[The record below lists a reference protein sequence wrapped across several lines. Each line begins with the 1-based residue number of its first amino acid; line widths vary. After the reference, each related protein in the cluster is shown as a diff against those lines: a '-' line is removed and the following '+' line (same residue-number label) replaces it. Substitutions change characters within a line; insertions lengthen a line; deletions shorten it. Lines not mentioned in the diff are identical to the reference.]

1 MPPCKVTA
9 LFEIMQYGVHRI
21 LTMQTANR
29 VAINTIVQYTRLVL
43 NLVIALVSVRII
55 LNSLGASDYGVYD
68 VVGGV
73 ITLLGFLNSSLSQTS
88 IRYLSVSLGEKN
100 LTHCDVLL
108 TTVFG
113 CILL

>member
-1 MPPCKVTA
+1 
-9 LFEIMQYGVHRI
+9 
-21 LTMQTANR
+21 MQTANR

>member
-1 MPPCKVTA
+1 
-9 LFEIMQYGVHRI
+9 
-21 LTMQTANR
+21 MQTANR

-68 VVGGV
+68 VAGGV

-100 LTHCDVLL
+100 
-108 TTVFG
+108 
-113 CILL
+113 

>member
-1 MPPCKVTA
+1 
-9 LFEIMQYGVHRI
+9 
-21 LTMQTANR
+21 MQTANR

-88 IRYLSVSLGEKN
+88 IRYLSVSLGEKK
-100 LTHCDVLL
+100 TRHIA
-108 TTVFG
+108 TYF
-113 CILL
+113 

>member
-1 MPPCKVTA
+1 
-9 LFEIMQYGVHRI
+9 
-21 LTMQTANR
+21 MQTANR

-100 LTHCDVLL
+100 
-108 TTVFG
+108 
-113 CILL
+113 